1 MIKDDGIVK
10 AKLDFGVDYYKGE
23 KGDDGFSP
31 SITTTEIDN
40 GYTLT
45 ITNKDGEE
53 SIDILNGSGDSEE
66 VWESISE
73 LEQRVNEIPI
83 NTFDLS
89 DRIAKGTGDKSVR
102 IGDISNDRDS
112 GKYSV
117 SQGYNSWAYGSYA
130 HAEGNSSIAAGSQA
144 HAEGNQTHAQGM
156 NSHAEGISTY
166 AYDNAHAEG
175 MRTIARA
182 QQHAEGK
189 YNIDMDNRNIQ
200 AVVGNGTADNIR
212 STMFVR
218 DWDGNEYLAGQMYVE
233 CDLNNGNL
241 DEQFSGNQVATVNY
255 VDQAIADIPSS
266 SGSEYTADVDDLF
279 ITSIYS
285 QLGLDDT
292 EFVGSIAPLPI
303 TATADEFIEMSKKGV
318 WFNNTYGNGFTG
330 SNFSKLKSEL
340 DITNI
345 RQININSSGVAL
357 STNNFQYN
365 YPTNSLNYK
374 FYKVGNAG
382 IFVMITNIQD
392 IKKLGELIK
401 NNIPVVPTTDGNY
414 KLTTTISSG
423 TATTEW
429 TEDSGSSGSSYTFT
443 NGLTNSNGTVSW
455 DLNDRIAKGTA
466 QRGAVA
472 VGYDTTASGDCSFAE
487 GYGSIASSG
496 SAHAEGEFTQARGAH
511 SHAEGNRTIARG
523 VASHAEGNNTMAEGR
538 SAHAEGNDTVAQS
551 NEQHAEGMFNIRD
564 YNQIFQN
571 IVGNGTADNA
581 RSNSFARDWNGNEY
595 LAGKLYV
602 NCSDYTT
609 DANGLVNENANG
621 SEVATKD
628 YVDGQVQD
636 CYNDWQ
642 LTTEDLQNQVD
653 EIKNSGGSSSG
664 ESYTAGSGIN
674 IDSNNVISANAN
686 PLIFS
691 MLQMTTAGNNMPIAV
706 KLNNGSTWEEF
717 VSYII
722 AGKVVYINS
731 ATSYTF
737 NNNYKLTPELLGVSN
752 LYAINLADMSPA
764 MMSSNVASYPATG
777 TQVYY
782 STYYYF
788 DGAFLW
794 SWKKPEDIGNF
805 IKVKYRN
812 SQNVGLGYA
821 LQQITTDIDTKL
833 TVPTPPST
841 DGNYILTCAVNNGSI
856 TYTWVDATIGG
867 TY

>member
-443 NGLTNSNGTVSW
+443 NGLTNDNGTVSW
-455 DLNDRIAKGTA
+455 DLNDRIAKGTGSNSIIEGDITKNHA
-466 QRGAVA
+466 NGLNAHA
-472 VGYDTTASGDCSFAE
+472 EGTNTSASGVHSHAE
-487 GYGSIASSG
+487 GASTYALSNCTHAEGLGTYAMGGYSHAEGWTTEASG
-496 SAHAEGEFTQARGAH
+496 ESAHAEGYSTFAAGNY
-511 SHAEGNRTIARG
+511 SHAEGKYNIKD
-523 VASHAEGNNTMAEGR
+523 SNN
-538 SAHAEGNDTVAQS
+538 
-551 NEQHAEGMFNIRD
+551 
-564 YNQIFQN
+564 IFQN
-571 IVGNGTADNA
+571 IAGNGTADNA

-674 IDSNNVISANAN
+674 IDSNNVISNINYPDFMWLTLSESVADEIEAIKVCNTKQEVIDGLNAGRIVYLLN
-686 PLIFS
+686 AISDVLYIGP
-691 MLQMTTAGNNMPIAV
+691 NNTD
-706 KLNNGSTWEEF
+706 LNN
-717 VSYII
+717 SYQGYLNLTNYGTNELAGYAYTTQI
-722 AGKVVYINS
+722 ALAKGTYLYAKKQYIFRWKKGNL
-731 ATSYTF
+731 TPRIQY
-737 NNNYKLTPELLGVSN
+737 NNNGTLTTLGGMFE
-752 LYAINLADMSPA
+752 AINTSLANKQDA
-764 MMSSNVASYPATG
+764 
-777 TQVYY
+777 
-782 STYYYF
+782 
-788 DGAFLW
+788 
-794 SWKKPEDIGNF
+794 I
-805 IKVKYRN
+805 I
-812 SQNVGLGYA
+812 
-821 LQQITTDIDTKL
+821 
-833 TVPTPPST
+833 PTPPST